1 MTCNLSM
8 GIRMEAYEEK
18 DISYAEKM
26 IMNGE
31 PVEKIVEY
39 TELSLDQLRAIA
51 QRMKVSLQITKN
63 NRNDKK
69 E

>member
-39 TELSLDQLRAIA
+39 TELSLDQLRAN
-51 QRMKVSLQITKN
+51 T
-63 NRNDKK
+63 
-69 E
+69 

>member
-63 NRNDKK
+63 NINDKK

>member
-1 MTCNLSM
+1 M

-51 QRMKVSLQITKN
+51 QRMKVSLQIKKN

>member
-51 QRMKVSLQITKN
+51 QRMKVSLLITKN

>member
-18 DISYAEKM
+18 DISYSEKM

-39 TELSLDQLRAIA
+39 TELSLDQFRAIA
-51 QRMKVSLQITKN
+51 QRMKVSLLITKN
-63 NRNDKK
+63 NINDKK

>member
-1 MTCNLSM
+1 MTCNLRM

>member
-26 IMNGE
+26 LMNGE

>member
-39 TELSLDQLRAIA
+39 TELSLDQVRAIA
-51 QRMKVSLQITKN
+51 QRMKVSLLITKN

>member
-63 NRNDKK
+63 DRHDKK